1 MVMFFTSHIR
11 SSKGAVAAVAL
22 GLGAIIAAAPAEA
35 RMGFHGGMGGFHG
48 GMGGF
53 HGPMGG
59 FRGPGMMHPGFGGF
73 RQSGMFMHPGFR
85 PGFGQNRFFAHRGFF
100 HRHNR
105 FGGPFAVGLLS
116 GAALGAFAYGSPYY
130 GYGGYYSDAGYG
142 DDCYVIRRPVV
153 SPWGY
158 VTVRR
163 ALVCG

>member
-1 MVMFFTSHIR
+1 MVMFFASHIR
-11 SSKGAVAAVAL
+11 STKAAVTVVAL
-22 GLGAIIAAAPAEA
+22 GLGAMIAVTPAEA
-35 RMGFHGGMGGFHG
+35 RMGMGGFHG
-48 GMGGF
+48 GGF

-59 FRGPGMMHPGFGGF
+59 FRGPGMMHAGFGGF
-73 RQSGMFMHPGFR
+73 RQPGAFMHPGFR
-85 PGFGQNRFFAHRGFF
+85 PGFGQHRFFAHRAFF

-142 DDCYVIRRPVV
+142 DDCYVIRRRVV
-153 SPWGY
+153 NPWGY